1 MFKDV
6 VTENL
11 QYLPPLSESGSEV
24 SYFIP
29 EPRDFSEVT
38 RFSDDIN
45 KPCLNET
52 MKEIKILLT
61 IRIL

>member
-1 MFKDV
+1 M
-6 VTENL
+6 TENL

-24 SYFIP
+24 SYFIT

-45 KPCLNET
+45 KPCLKET
-52 MKEIKILLT
+52 TKEIKI
-61 IRIL
+61 